1 VKEITDPDHYDHYE
15 LLEISQTADIDEVN
29 RAYRAS
35 QEIYREGSLALYS
48 VFESDDG
55 AVIRE
60 RLDEAYRVLSDSELR
75 ARYDVS
81 RGYEPVKLT
90 ESSAPPSPDSSTTVE
105 SDAESVSDLSGAA
118 SAGEALGFDSD
129 GGTREYDVFE
139 DESSGDFNGLR
150 LKRTRLFRGFEINDI
165 AEVTK
170 ISGGHLRNIEDENFI
185 DLPAD
190 VYVRGFVS
198 AYAST
203 IGLDPKIV
211 VPSYMALVEAART
224 ANQRSGFLGRK

>member
-1 VKEITDPDHYDHYE
+1 MKEITDFDHYE
-15 LLEISQTADIDEVN
+15 LLEISQTADADDVD
-29 RAYRAS
+29 RAYRAA
-35 QEIYREGSLALYS
+35 QQIYGEGSLALYS
-48 VFESDDG
+48 VVDDKEA

-60 RLDEAYRVLSDSELR
+60 QLDEAYRVLSDSELR

-81 RGYEPVKLT
+81 RGYEPVSGSK
-90 ESSAPPSPDSSTTVE
+90 SSTPDSSSALE
-105 SDAESVSDLSGAA
+105 SDFESTSDLPGAA
-118 SAGEALGFDSD
+118 ATGEAAGFDVD
-129 GGTREYDVFE
+129 EGTREYDVFG
-139 DESSGDFNGLR
+139 DEAGGDFNGLR

-165 AEVTK
+165 VDVTK

-198 AYAST
+198 AYATT
-203 IGLDPKIV
+203 IGLDPKVV